1 MWVID
6 KFLLLWI
13 NDGFMV
19 VFFFYVGL
27 ELKWEVCEGEFVN
40 FKDIILFVVGVIGGM
55 VLFVL
60 IYVGINWENLVVI
73 VGWVI
78 FVVIDIV
85 FVLGI
90 LVLLG
95 SCVFISFKVFLVMFV
110 IIDDIGVI
118 VIIVLFYIENI
129 IIGVL
134 VIVVGCLLL
143 LW

>member
-6 KFLLLWI
+6 KLLLLWI
-13 NDGFMV
+13 NDGLMV

-27 ELKWEVCEGEFVN
+27 ELKWEICEGELVN
-40 FKDIILFVVGVIGGM
+40 FKDIILFVVGVVGGM

-60 IYVGINWENLVVI
+60 IYVGINWDNFVVI

-95 SCVFISFKVFLVMFV
+95 S
-110 IIDDIGVI
+110 
-118 VIIVLFYIENI
+118 
-129 IIGVL
+129 
-134 VIVVGCLLL
+134 
-143 LW
+143 

>member
-6 KFLLLWI
+6 KLLLLWI
-13 NDGFMV
+13 NDGLMV

-27 ELKWEVCEGEFVN
+27 ELKWEICEGELVN
-40 FKDIILFVVGVIGGM
+40 FKDIILFVVGVVGGM

-60 IYVGINWENLVVI
+60 IYVGINWDNFVVI

-95 SCVFISFKVFLVMFV
+95 SWVFMSLKVFLVILV

-118 VIIVLFYIENI
+118 VIIVLFYIEYI
-129 IIGVL
+129 IVGVL
-134 VIVVGCLLL
+134 YIVVGCLLL